1 MAADDLRAGDLAG
14 SEGRISGT
22 RRAGGRDERDSE
34 SCGDDEEAHFEV
46 V

>member
-1 MAADDLRAGDLAG
+1 MTADDLRTGDLPG

-22 RRAGGRDERDSE
+22 RRAGGRDEGDSE